1 MIDHERALLSTIV
14 QDPAWTLKHAS
25 QLSPSLFHDEQ
36 CRLVFEAVTEC
47 GANWD
52 IIQITSMLRLRGNL
66 DKVGGPA
73 GVSEFINH
81 WIGSHNAAW
90 HLDIVRQSSIL
101 RRTLKAHQEA
111 QARLETALTQ
121 GTEDAAAL
129 LSTIREELDLA
140 GKLPGKRLQR
150 MTSAEAME
158 RAVDEIEE
166 RAKNPGQ
173 IRGITTGFP
182 TIDKITHGMQKGHLW
197 VVAGGPGDGKSA
209 LMQNLLEAAAATGC
223 QNSVYQLEMAI
234 EEQALRF
241 LASDSMTDSGNFLT
255 GMMTYE
261 EQSALMA
268 SVLRLKK
275 WGTTFV
281 DTDNASAEDILADIE
296 ASDDRVVMVDYL
308 QLMDVTQAKNE
319 SRELAISRVAK
330 DLKRLAKRK
339 GITILTG
346 SQLNDDGK
354 LRESRA
360 IGQHADKVL
369 YVNRVEVD
377 GEIDMTRRT
386 LLIGKN
392 RGGKPMEKIL
402 LGFAGASFRFTE
414 IGPDDAGPDWTET
427 MPETMPAKRRRK

>member
-1 MIDHERALLSTIV
+1 
-14 QDPAWTLKHAS
+14 
-25 QLSPSLFHDEQ
+25 
-36 CRLVFEAVTEC
+36 
-47 GANWD
+47 
-52 IIQITSMLRLRGNL
+52 
-66 DKVGGPA
+66 
-73 GVSEFINH
+73 
-81 WIGSHNAAW
+81 
-90 HLDIVRQSSIL
+90 
-101 RRTLKAHQEA
+101 
-111 QARLETALTQ
+111 
-121 GTEDAAAL
+121 
-129 LSTIREELDLA
+129 
-140 GKLPGKRLQR
+140 
-150 MTSAEAME
+150 
-158 RAVDEIEE
+158 
-166 RAKNPGQ
+166 
-173 IRGITTGFP
+173 
-182 TIDKITHGMQKGHLW
+182 
-197 VVAGGPGDGKSA
+197 
-209 LMQNLLEAAAATGC
+209 
-223 QNSVYQLEMAI
+223 
-234 EEQALRF
+234 
-241 LASDSMTDSGNFLT
+241 
-255 GMMTYE
+255 
-261 EQSALMA
+261 MA
-268 SVLRLKK
+268 SILRLKK

-402 LGFAGASFRFTE
+402 LGFAGASFRFNE
-414 IGPDDAGPDWTET
+414 IGPDDADPDWTET